1 MLGESGDKP
10 RTGIDFVNPR
20 LEVKAEASE
29 NGKGV
34 PPNMLMIMTFTG
46 RASSSANDGP
56 AKSAVTRTL
65 APASKYLVIDRTVSN
80 ILWLCMEAPPFL
92 GVDICAG
99 EPGEPFGFWQA
110 LHDAG
115 MLQSGCDG

>member
-20 LEVKAEASE
+20 LEVKADASE

-56 AKSAVTRTL
+56 AKSAATRTL
-65 APASKYLVIDRTVSN
+65 APASKCLVIDRTVSN
-80 ILWLCMEAPPFL
+80 ILWLCMEGPPPRCRYLRCRVVAPRIAARKRAS
-92 GVDICAG
+92 V
-99 EPGEPFGFWQA
+99 
-110 LHDAG
+110 
-115 MLQSGCDG
+115 

>member
-1 MLGESGDKP
+1 MLGEWGDKP

-20 LEVKAEASE
+20 LEVKPEASE

-56 AKSAVTRTL
+56 AKSAATRTL

-80 ILWLCMEAPPFL
+80 ILWLCMEALLFGCRYL
-92 GVDICAG
+92 RGKAC
-99 EPGEPFGFWQA
+99 EPFGFGKRSR
-110 LHDAG
+110 DAG
-115 MLQSGCDG
+115 ILQSG